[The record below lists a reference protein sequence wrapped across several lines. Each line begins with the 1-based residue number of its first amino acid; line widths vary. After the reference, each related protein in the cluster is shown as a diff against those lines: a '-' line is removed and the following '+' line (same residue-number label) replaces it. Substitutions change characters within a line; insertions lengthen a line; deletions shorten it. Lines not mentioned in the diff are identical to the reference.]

1 MANLKSCL
9 AWCRRLPQG
18 NEVGRSILV
27 GLLLGSL
34 LGNWVWYENSKLFE
48 SKFDEM
54 METARLNDLDG
65 DGRSLVEVIFS
76 VEKTTG
82 RD

>member
-1 MANLKSCL
+1 M
-9 AWCRRLPQG
+9 G
-18 NEVGRSILV
+18 SI
-27 GLLLGSL
+27 
-34 LGNWVWYENSKLFE
+34 LGNWVWYEKSKLFE